1 MTTPRHDGVIVP
13 MLTPFTDGGGLD
25 EGAAERLVDRL
36 AAHGLHVF
44 VLGTTGEGASVPAA
58 DRRRL
63 VEIAR
68 RTARARVRVYAG
80 ISANALTESVAAGR
94 EYLQAGVDAV
104 VAHPPWFFPLAPAE
118 IEAWFARLVR
128 ELRGPFLLYN
138 IPQVTRHSVPVEVVA
153 RLAEQPGVV
162 GFKDSENTPGRMDA
176 VLAALGGRPD
186 FSLLMG
192 TGSLSVEALRR
203 GYHGLV
209 PSMANV
215 APAPWRRLYEG
226 ARREPAPE
234 ADALQQRMIA
244 LAGVLQR
251 GRSLGQSLAAMKAAL
266 HLQGVCAP
274 AMLPPLQALE
284 PAAIAALGGELAALG
299 TSDWIASA

>member
-1 MTTPRHDGVIVP
+1 M
-13 MLTPFTDGGGLD
+13 MTPFTADGGLD
-25 EGAAERLVDRL
+25 EGAAERLTDRL

-44 VLGTTGEGASVPAA
+44 VLGTTGEGGSVPAA
-58 DRRRL
+58 ERRRL

-68 RTARARVRVYAG
+68 RVGRGRGLLYAG
-80 ISANALTESVAAGR
+80 ISANALAESVAAGR
-94 EYLQAGVDAV
+94 DYLQAGVDAV

-118 IEAWFARLVR
+118 IEAWFVQLVR

-138 IPQVTRHSVPVEVVA
+138 IPQVTRHSVPVDVVA
-153 RLAEQPGVV
+153 RLADQPEVV

-176 VLAALGGRPD
+176 VLAALGGRRN

-215 APAPWRRLYEG
+215 APAPWRRLYDS
-226 ARREPAPE
+226 ARREPAAE

-266 HLQGVCAP
+266 HLQGIGIP
-274 AMLPPLQALE
+274 AMLPPLQALDA
-284 PAAIAALGGELAALG
+284 AAISALAGELAALE
-299 TSDWIASA
+299 TSDWVASA